1 MSDLDGR
8 LVCNDVKL
16 RFGGIVALD
25 GVNMHV
31 DAGEVVG
38 IIGPNG
44 SGKTSMIN
52 VLSGY
57 YQPTSGS
64 VVFDGRRIDGHRPQE
79 LRRMGIARVFQN
91 LRLYNGLTVLE
102 NMELGM
108 VQDMSSALGVVR
120 ATFGSI
126 IGRRQTKLRQ
136 NARERASVLLSE
148 NGFGALADMHVGSLS
163 YGQRKELELLRA
175 IIEPPRLLL
184 LDEPT
189 SGVAHSDADLIKERL
204 LEWQAQFGFA
214 VVIVEH
220 RLGWLF
226 DVAHRVVALS
236 SGTLLAEGSPEEVAA
251 DPVVR
256 SAYVGK

>member
-1 MSDLDGR
+1 MSNIDGL
-8 LVCNDVKL
+8 LVCTGVKL

-25 GVNMHV
+25 GVDMTV
-31 DAGEVVG
+31 ETGEVVG

-44 SGKTSMIN
+44 SGKTSLIN
-52 VLSGY
+52 VLSGFY
-57 YQPTSGS
+57 RPTAGS
-64 VVFDGRRIDGHRPQE
+64 VVFDGHRIDRHRPQE
-79 LRRMGIARVFQN
+79 LRRRGIARVFQN
-91 LRLYNGLTVLE
+91 LRLFNGLTVLE
-102 NMELGM
+102 NMELGL
-108 VQDMSSALGVVR
+108 VQDMSSAFGVVR
-120 ATFGSI
+120 ATCGSI
-126 IGRRQTKLRQ
+126 VGQRQTKLRAS
-136 NARERASVLLSE
+136 ARERASALLNE
-148 NGFGALADMHVGSLS
+148 NGFGTLANVRVGSLS

-175 IIEPPRLLL
+175 ILEPPRLLL

-189 SGVAHSDADLIKERL
+189 SGVAHSDAEVIKERL

-226 DVAHRVVALS
+226 DIAHRVVALS
-236 SGTLLAEGSPEEVAA
+236 SGTLLAEGTPEEVAA

>member
-1 MSDLDGR
+1 MSDSDGR
-8 LVCNDVKL
+8 LECTDVKL

-25 GVNMHV
+25 GVHLTV
-31 DAGEVVG
+31 EPREVVG

-44 SGKTSMIN
+44 SGKTSLIN

-57 YQPTSGS
+57 YRPTSGS
-64 VVFDGRRIDGHRPQE
+64 VVFEGHRIDRHRPQE
-79 LRRMGIARVFQN
+79 LRRRGIARVFQN

-102 NMELGM
+102 NIELGL

-120 ATFGSI
+120 ATCGSI
-126 IGRRQTKLRQ
+126 VGRRQTKLRAS
-136 NARERASVLLSE
+136 ARERARALLSE
-148 NGFGALADMHVGSLS
+148 NGFGALADVRVGSLS

-175 IIEPPRLLL
+175 IIDAPRLLL

-189 SGVAHSDADLIKERL
+189 SGVAHSDADVIKERL
-204 LEWQAQFGFA
+204 LQWQAQFGFS

-226 DVAHRVVALS
+226 DVANRVVALS

-251 DPVVR
+251 DPIVR
-256 SAYVGK
+256 SAYVGN